1 MLVDHEIS
9 ALPVLDSHGRL
20 VGIVSEADLM
30 RMQTRPDPL
39 SQATPVAPSAG
50 TAPRTVAEVMT
61 HAVRTLRLDNEV
73 SQAARI
79 MLDAG
84 IKRMPVLH
92 RNRLVGVVSRRD
104 LMKVIARSDESMK
117 AEIVRRLREIGI
129 AAVESKVE
137 VELGAV
143 TIRLAGTDRDR
154 SLLESTVL
162 TVPGVLEVRFVPPAV
177 QRL

>member
-1 MLVDHEIS
+1 M
-9 ALPVLDSHGRL
+9 PVLDSKGRL

-50 TAPRTVAEVMT
+50 TSPRTVAEVMT
-61 HAVRTLRLDNEV
+61 HAVLTLQVDNQV
-73 SQAARI
+73 SQAART

-84 IKRMPVLH
+84 IKRMPVLR

-117 AEIVRRLREIGI
+117 AEIVWRLRELGI
-129 AAVESKVE
+129 AAVEPKVA

-143 TIRLAGTDRDR
+143 TIALAGDDRER
-154 SLLESTVL
+154 SLVESTAL
-162 TVPGVLEVRFVPPAV
+162 TVPGVLEVRFVPPAAP
-177 QRL
+177 RP